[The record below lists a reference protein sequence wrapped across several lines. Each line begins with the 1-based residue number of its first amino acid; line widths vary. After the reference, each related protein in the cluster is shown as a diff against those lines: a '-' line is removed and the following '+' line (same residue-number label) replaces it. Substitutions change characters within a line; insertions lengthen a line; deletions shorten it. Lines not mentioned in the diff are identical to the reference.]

1 MRSSQS
7 SWLPRI
13 GLLYVALVILIPFL
27 VSPKH
32 AFAVAAVS
40 DDESST
46 DNYGTVIGIDLG
58 TTYSCVG
65 VMKNGKVE
73 ILANDQG
80 NRITPSYVS
89 FNGDERLVG
98 DAAKNQASSN
108 VNNTVFDIKRL
119 IGLKYNDD
127 TVQKELKHLPYKI
140 ENKGNKPVFK
150 VEYQGEE
157 KTFSPEEISSMVL
170 GKMKSIAED
179 YLGKKVTH
187 AVVTVPA
194 YFNDAQRQATKDA
207 GTIAGLN
214 VLRIVNEPTAAAIAY
229 GLDKGDQ
236 EKQIIVYDLGGGT
249 FDVSLL
255 SIEGGVF
262 EVLATAGDTHLGGED
277 FDFKIVRYLAKQ
289 FKKKHN
295 IDITAN
301 AKAISKL
308 KREAEKAKRTLS
320 SQMSTRV
327 EIDSFVDG
335 IDFSETLSRAKFE
348 ELNIAAFRKTL
359 KPVEQVLKDGGVKKS
374 DIDDIVLV
382 GGSTRIP
389 KVQELLEGFFDG
401 KKASKGINPDEAV
414 AYGAAVQ
421 AGVLS
426 GEEGVDDIVLLD
438 VNPLTL
444 GIETSGGV
452 MTTLIK
458 RNTAI
463 PTKKSQIF
471 STAAD
476 NQPTVLIQVYEGER
490 TMAKDN
496 NRLGKFELTGIPP
509 APRGVPQ
516 IEVTFSLDA
525 NGILKVEAA
534 DKGTGKSE
542 SITITNEKGRLSK
555 DEIDRMVEEAEK
567 YAQQDQELKEKIEA
581 RNSLE
586 NYAHVL
592 RGQLSDTSETGL
604 GSKLDDDDKET
615 LDDAIKETLEFIE
628 DNFDTATAE
637 EFEEQKQK
645 LIDVANPI
653 TAKLYGGAAGE
664 GAGGAGDAKFGD
676 DDSDDEFDHD
686 EL

>member
-1 MRSSQS
+1 MRS
-7 SWLPRI
+7 WLSRL
-13 GLLYVALVILIPFL
+13 GFLYVALVILIPFL
-27 VSPKH
+27 NSFVQ
-32 AFAVAAVS
+32 AE
-40 DDESST
+40 DDIT

-89 FNGDERLVG
+89 FNQDERLVG

-140 ENKGNKPVFK
+140 ENKGNKPVVK
-150 VEYQGEE
+150 VEFNGDE
-157 KTFSPEEISSMVL
+157 KIFSPEEISGMIL
-170 GKMKSIAED
+170 GKMKSIAEE

-229 GLDKGDQ
+229 GLDKTNE

-295 IDITAN
+295 IDITSN

-348 ELNIAAFRKTL
+348 ELNMASFRKTL
-359 KPVEQVLKDGGVKKS
+359 KPVEQVLKDGNVKKTE
-374 DIDDIVLV
+374 IDDIVLV

-389 KVQELLEGFFDG
+389 KVQELLEQFFDG

-555 DEIDRMVEEAEK
+555 EDIDRMVEEAEK

-592 RGQLSDTSETGL
+592 RGQLNDKSETGL
-604 GSKLDDDDKET
+604 GSKLEEDDKEA

-653 TAKLYGGAAGE
+653 TAKLYGGDAG
-664 GAGGAGDAKFGD
+664 APGGAPGGDAKFGD
-676 DDSDDEFDHD
+676 DDSDDELDHD